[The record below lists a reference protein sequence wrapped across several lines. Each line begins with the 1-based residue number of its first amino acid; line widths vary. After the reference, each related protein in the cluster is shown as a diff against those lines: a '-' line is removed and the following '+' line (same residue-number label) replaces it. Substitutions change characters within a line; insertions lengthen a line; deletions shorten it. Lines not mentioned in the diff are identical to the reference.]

1 MTDDSSERTAAP
13 IAVPRSTVSA
23 ANRVGGR
30 AR

>member
-13 IAVPRSTVSA
+13 IAVPRSTVSE